1 MAARI
6 SATIRMAIGFG
17 AVAMLA
23 ACAGRG
29 ARDDVA
35 EPQAPRKTA
44 EERMDQAR
52 RGMADAAIAPLK
64 DVGLVRP
71 NVPLTLQDLRYPY
84 DVASLGGSCVH
95 VSYELGRIDA
105 ALGPESYQPK
115 ARTKLSERGMDEATE
130 GASDLMR
137 GATTGVIP
145 FRGVVRNVSGA
156 EKAARDAAR
165 ARQLG
170 EMRRAFLRGY
180 GAALGCANLQL
191 PAPPPPEKP
200 KDKD

>member
-1 MAARI
+1 MAARL
-6 SATIRMAIGFG
+6 SATMRLALGLS
-17 AVAMLA
+17 AVACLA
-23 ACAGRG
+23 ACASRNERPS
-29 ARDDVA
+29 AA
-35 EPQAPRKTA
+35 EPPAQRKSA

-71 NVPLTLQDLRYPY
+71 NVPLTLQELRYPY
-84 DVASLGGSCVH
+84 DVTALGGSCVH
-95 VSYELGRIDA
+95 VSYELGRLDA
-105 ALGPESYQPK
+105 ALGAESYQPRAK
-115 ARTKLSERGMDEATE
+115 VKLSERGMDEATE

-137 GATTGVIP
+137 DATTGVIP

-170 EMRRAFLRGY
+170 ELRRSFLRGY
-180 GAALGCANLQL
+180 GSALGCANLKL
-191 PAPPPPEKP
+191 PDPPPPQ